1 MLKDIRLLSDCLLGM
16 VYVVFLMLFDDTCK
30 GIATAFFA
38 FFEDLFVTILLIQN
52 VGMYSQISD
61 SMS

>member
-16 VYVVFLMLFDDTCK
+16 GDVLMLFDDTCK